1 MASNGRTAG
10 QASVELVAAVPLILV
25 LALGLAQLVLAGYA
39 LWSAGEAARAA
50 ARAAHV
56 GTDPAA
62 AARAALPGFL
72 EPAAVDGSG
81 PEVRVE
87 VEAPALLP
95 GLGALPLAASA
106 ALDPSGSRR

>member
-1 MASNGRTAG
+1 MAT
-10 QASVELVAAVPLILV
+10 VPLVVVI
-25 LALGLAQLVLAGYA
+25 ALGLAQLVLAGYA
-39 LWSAGEAARAA
+39 LWSAGEAARAG

-72 EPAAVDGSG
+72 EPASIDGSDAA
-81 PEVRVE
+81 VRVE

-95 GLGALPLAASA
+95 GVGALPVVASA
-106 ALDPSGSRR
+106 ALDPAGGGR